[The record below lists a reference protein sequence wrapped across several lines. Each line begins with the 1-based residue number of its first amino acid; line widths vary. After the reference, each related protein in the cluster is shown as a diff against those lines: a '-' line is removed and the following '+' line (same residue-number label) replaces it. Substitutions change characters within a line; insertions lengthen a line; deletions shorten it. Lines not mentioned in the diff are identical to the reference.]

1 MVAISEITDE
11 VVVTLDGKGRLVA
24 PDKPF
29 AGTIPS
35 DIKKRDTIPRDIKKR
50 DKVPT
55 VDRASPAPKQ
65 FEVIHGTVVAKNFDA
80 VDDDIKAQ
88 VERELGN
95 EAFRDQVR
103 LATVDT
109 IAEVRDDKSKD
120 YDTATVHYSTALE
133 ALNKQGDDASQ
144 KLKVQLLTNRAQ
156 ALLKCEEFGL
166 AKEDCAAALQIDSD
180 HLKALYRGG
189 LACFKLEEYA
199 QGAQWLQSAS
209 LLAPSDPDVAAL
221 LRRSR
226 QQLAQ
231 AGSQED
237 LLREANAARDEH
249 GLAARCGPAGCVT
262 SPSTLLIVE
271 ELVRLLIDEDE
282 EEELVDVPN
291 VLRQLSRVLREE
303 EKNRRFFA
311 LCDGPLAVSLFL
323 DDDHV
328 ADAKAALQAA
338 GTSPDGAID
347 WPLDLVLRLAD
358 IGVAT
363 QLRSFG
369 REQAET
375 CFSRVLHS
383 ELNEWRDRALTAS
396 YVRVTWQV
404 AVAAC
409 ELLEYGS
416 RDVGMRTGAY
426 CDTDLSGQSS
436 VLSQVGLLFGSR
448 SYTEFLPVAAASA
461 VATALGNYGQD
472 ASSRAALAQAPE
484 LAPLTALVRLY
495 NEADNLPGALID
507 TDGVPNDYS
516 EVRCA
521 EEAVRFVNTKK
532 LQIYNRSA
540 VQVQQSCLRALA
552 QLMRDPVLVKAC
564 PSDLIPDLLRIV
576 DQLRG
581 ASPMKTAAVL
591 GLDLK
596 PKLYAA
602 RPYAADYKN
611 NPMGDMLVNSC
622 SFTVEKGEAGELIT
636 PASGQGSEGLQPM
649 PQGLSLIEC
658 ALEAVLA
665 AAHNRST
672 ARILHH
678 CGALA
683 VLHRLHDYLQTSPG
697 VLARLQRV
705 YVRLALHCPSA
716 ATELLSSNS
725 AIPLNALLRSG
736 EDRLML
742 QAAER
747 LLLLIATCSGDE
759 FVLLTS
765 PKGGLVAV
773 YDKLCELD
781 ADAAA
786 RREPHGDALHRAC
799 QQVFAQCL
807 ERSRSAAYGKKS
819 RAGGRLPPGGWWE
832 SMDQAELL
840 QREQRITGVP
850 PAAAHAASPRSPTA
864 SAPRSRVTQ
873 PTTGRDV
880 ATPPGASQASEP
892 VAGKAQD
899 QAASAAAAG
908 VECSGSGPAP
918 AEGAQRRQKPLP
930 WDPQPAAGQRGGA
943 EVPESGTGGRA
954 GEEAHL
960 IKKGF
965 LGGPKRRSRRQR
977 EDTGVQETG
986 DDVVEEVDMYED
998 PSPPPAAL
1006 PSEQHDP
1013 AATLTERDGLDFSNL
1028 DNLDWDWF
1036 WSLQLMH
1043 DGVSGD
1049 LEIGGCDGGTPKA
1062 QKAAEQQALARAAA
1076 RQAEEARLR
1085 EQEKELYTAGAPE
1098 EDYDPDFEED
1108 FQKWKESCA
1117 AELQRKAK
1125 AALKEVSQSSK
1136 GVQEEKEYDEDG
1148 LRTKWDSAPSRN
1160 VRDLRRVWLNTDL
1173 KDKIRWTQSSS
1184 EVTVC
1189 VKVPPATRS
1198 KDLQ

>member
-95 EAFRDQVR
+95 EAFRDQ
-103 LATVDT
+103 
-109 IAEVRDDKSKD
+109 D

-358 IGVAT
+358 IGLADNV
-363 QLRSFG
+363 Q
-369 REQAET
+369 E
-375 CFSRVLHS
+375 
-383 ELNEWRDRALTAS
+383 
-396 YVRVTWQV
+396 QV

-552 QLMRDPVLVKAC
+552 QLMRDPVLVRAEAFVRRSTKTREVKAC

-850 PAAAHAASPRSPTA
+850 PAAAHAASPRSPT
-864 SAPRSRVTQ
+864 
-873 PTTGRDV
+873 
-880 ATPPGASQASEP
+880 
-892 VAGKAQD
+892 
-899 QAASAAAAG
+899 
-908 VECSGSGPAP
+908 
-918 AEGAQRRQKPLP
+918 
-930 WDPQPAAGQRGGA
+930 
-943 EVPESGTGGRA
+943 
-954 GEEAHL
+954 
-960 IKKGF
+960 
-965 LGGPKRRSRRQR
+965 
-977 EDTGVQETG
+977 
-986 DDVVEEVDMYED
+986 
-998 PSPPPAAL
+998 
-1006 PSEQHDP
+1006 
-1013 AATLTERDGLDFSNL
+1013 
-1028 DNLDWDWF
+1028 
-1036 WSLQLMH
+1036 
-1043 DGVSGD
+1043 
-1049 LEIGGCDGGTPKA
+1049 
-1062 QKAAEQQALARAAA
+1062 
-1076 RQAEEARLR
+1076 
-1085 EQEKELYTAGAPE
+1085 
-1098 EDYDPDFEED
+1098 
-1108 FQKWKESCA
+1108 
-1117 AELQRKAK
+1117 
-1125 AALKEVSQSSK
+1125 
-1136 GVQEEKEYDEDG
+1136 
-1148 LRTKWDSAPSRN
+1148 
-1160 VRDLRRVWLNTDL
+1160 
-1173 KDKIRWTQSSS
+1173 
-1184 EVTVC
+1184 
-1189 VKVPPATRS
+1189 
-1198 KDLQ
+1198 